1 MKKKKQILNHDKLY
15 WSKET
20 TVLSS
25 KHSSHSWYRGQL
37 VRSLAGRDKGQYYI
51 VLDQADGFLLVADGR
66 KRPVSAPKCKNP
78 LHLQITSRVA
88 ADLNAAERMH
98 PPTNEEIRAAISAL
112 LSCEEV
118 KEGD

>member
-1 MKKKKQILNHDKLY
+1 M
-15 WSKET
+15 
-20 TVLSS
+20 
-25 KHSSHSWYRGQL
+25 
-37 VRSLAGRDKGQYYI
+37 
-51 VLDQADGFLLVADGR
+51 
-66 KRPVSAPKCKNP
+66 SAPKCKNP

-98 PPTNEEIRAAISAL
+98 PPTNEEIRAAITAL